1 MKAIRYI
8 PFVGRLMIGL
18 PFALSGLGKLAAIG
32 PTTEMIRTAGLP
44 LPPLALA
51 LSIAME
57 VGGGLLL
64 VVGFRTSFGRHCAR
78 TFFAGRCGRLPQQ
91 FC

>member
-1 MKAIRYI
+1 MKAIRYV

-32 PTTEMIRTAGLP
+32 PTTEMIRTAG
-44 LPPLALA
+44 
-51 LSIAME
+51 
-57 VGGGLLL
+57 
-64 VVGFRTSFGRHCAR
+64 
-78 TFFAGRCGRLPQQ
+78 RLPQQ